1 MDRLRLDVRYSVRHL
16 WREKQ
21 RTVFALFCVAAGV
34 AAIVGLQMLGL
45 SVTDALTSNAQAS
58 NRGDVTVGPAQ
69 RIWFTADQMAAFEQ
83 LVADGQ
89 ATDWTYRCFR
99 DGFSV
104 SVVRPESIETFR
116 FLSVFLVEPDVYPFY
131 GQVLALDPC
140 HAPLAELLTDPGDV
154 AISKNLADRGKIT
167 VGDQLRIDRGSS
179 QTLYTVRGIVST
191 GSAAWTRNSGPL
203 MDGFLYLDYSASL
216 EAWGL
221 ERTAT
226 EVFFITEDETAAATL
241 AARAAEI
248 APLSPT
254 RTAADVLAQNESISI
269 SISRFILPVGLLAL
283 LIGGLGIANTMLV
296 VVARRRLE
304 IAVLKAVGLKGHHV
318 TRLFLTEAA
327 LLGLAGSLVGAL
339 LGVGVSRALLGLAT
353 RFLPV
358 VSMAWRIYPQP
369 LVTGLAVGVAVTA
382 AFSFLPTLA
391 AAQVR
396 PSLVLRPSDGGL
408 PRSGRWQSLV
418 AVLALTAV
426 IGLLASRLMGDP
438 IAGLAVAYGAL
449 VILTLLTSLLR
460 IVVWAVE
467 KLPSPGWVSLRLAQ
481 RGIGRHRGRSAS
493 TLLALIVGLFSVSLI
508 VIMAGN
514 IVSNLGKGARG
525 AWGAALM
532 IRTRELEAARQVLEE
547 SPEVSSYAEVNV
559 FPAELAVINGDP
571 GAYERRIAAYEQ
583 ERGFPLTLQDR
594 DRLATEFSVII
605 GRDLSSNLP
614 HFDFAPGMGRNLTS
628 DDNGRQVV
636 LVENTSYLAML
647 KLQPG
652 EKLTFQL
659 VGDAQVTLEVVGVT
673 EMPVGGASD
682 FPLIAPLDVLA
693 PLATPRDRFFV
704 ADVNPKRKNEAVTA
718 LTRALPEGTF
728 VMETD
733 VMANSFTQLIQQ
745 YVVLPIVV
753 AGLAFFA
760 AATMIANTAALAAM
774 ERRREIGVMKAVGVR
789 SGQILRQMLLESGI
803 VGLVGGLIGVGLV
816 VIVTVRY
823 SEMMG
828 LPAGVNPWP
837 ILALLA
843 LAVGTAIAATLFAA
857 WPASR
862 QRPMDVLRYE

>member
-1 MDRLRLDVRYSVRHL
+1 MERLRLDMLYSVRHL

-45 SVTDALTSNAQAS
+45 NITDALTGNAQAS
-58 NRGDVTVGPAQ
+58 NRGDVAVGPAQ
-69 RIWFTADQMAAFEQ
+69 RNWFTADQMAAFEQ

-89 ATDWTYRCFR
+89 ATDWTYRYFR
-99 DGFSV
+99 DGLTL
-104 SVVRPESIETFR
+104 SVVQAESIETLR

-131 GQVLALDPC
+131 GQVLALDPR
-140 HAPLAELLTDPGDV
+140 HAPLAELLTGPGDV
-154 AISKNLADRGKIT
+154 VISKNLADRGKIT
-167 VGDQLRIDRGSS
+167 VGDQLRIDRDSS
-179 QTLYTVRGIVST
+179 QTLYTVRGIVPT
-191 GSAAWTRNSGPL
+191 GSAAWTHNIGPL
-203 MDGFLYLDYSASL
+203 TLGFLYLDYNASL
-216 EAWGL
+216 EALGL

-226 EVFFITEDETAAATL
+226 EVFFTTEDETAAATL

-248 APLSPT
+248 APLSPV
-254 RTAADVLAQNESISI
+254 RTAANVLAQNESTSAL
-269 SISRFILPVGLLAL
+269 ISRLVLPVGLLAL

-353 RFLPV
+353 SFLP

-418 AVLALTAV
+418 VVLALTTV
-426 IGLLASRLMGDP
+426 MGLLASRLLGGP
-438 IAGLAVAYGAL
+438 IAGLAVAYGVL
-449 VILTLLTSLLR
+449 IILILLTSLLR

-514 IVSNLGKGARG
+514 MVSNLRKAASG
-525 AWGAALM
+525 AWGADLT
-532 IRTRELEAARQVLEE
+532 IRTRELEAARQVLEK
-547 SPEVSSYAEVNV
+547 SPEVSSYAEVNR
-559 FPAELAVINGDP
+559 FPAELTAINDDP
-571 GAYERRIAAYEQ
+571 GTYERRIAVYEQ
-583 ERGFPLTLQDR
+583 EQGVPLTLQTR
-594 DRLATEFSVII
+594 DRLATEFSVIT

-614 HFDFAPGMGRNLTS
+614 HFDFAPGMGRNLTP
-628 DDNGRQVV
+628 DDTGRQVV
-636 LVENTSYLAML
+636 LVENTYHLAML

-652 EKLTFQL
+652 ETLTFQL
-659 VGDAQVTLEVVGVT
+659 AGDAQVTLEIVGVT

-682 FPLIAPLDVLA
+682 YPIIAPLDMLA

-704 ADVNPKRKNEAVTA
+704 ADVNPKRKDEAVTA

-745 YVVLPIVV
+745 FVVLPIVV

-803 VGLVGGLIGVGLV
+803 VGLVGGLIGVGLAA
-816 VIVTVRY
+816 IVTVRY
-823 SEMMG
+823 SEMMD
-828 LPAGVNPWP
+828 LPAGLNPWP

-843 LAVGTAIAATLFAA
+843 LAVGTAIAATLVAA

-862 QRPMDVLRYE
+862 QRPLDVLRYE

>member
-1 MDRLRLDVRYSVRHL
+1 M
-16 WREKQ
+16 
-21 RTVFALFCVAAGV
+21 
-34 AAIVGLQMLGL
+34 
-45 SVTDALTSNAQAS
+45 
-58 NRGDVTVGPAQ
+58 
-69 RIWFTADQMAAFEQ
+69 
-83 LVADGQ
+83 
-89 ATDWTYRCFR
+89 
-99 DGFSV
+99 
-104 SVVRPESIETFR
+104 
-116 FLSVFLVEPDVYPFY
+116 
-131 GQVLALDPC
+131 
-140 HAPLAELLTDPGDV
+140 
-154 AISKNLADRGKIT
+154 
-167 VGDQLRIDRGSS
+167 
-179 QTLYTVRGIVST
+179 
-191 GSAAWTRNSGPL
+191 
-203 MDGFLYLDYSASL
+203 
-216 EAWGL
+216 
-221 ERTAT
+221 
-226 EVFFITEDETAAATL
+226 
-241 AARAAEI
+241 
-248 APLSPT
+248 
-254 RTAADVLAQNESISI
+254 
-269 SISRFILPVGLLAL
+269 
-283 LIGGLGIANTMLV
+283 
-296 VVARRRLE
+296 
-304 IAVLKAVGLKGHHV
+304 
-318 TRLFLTEAA
+318 
-327 LLGLAGSLVGAL
+327 
-339 LGVGVSRALLGLAT
+339 
-353 RFLPV
+353 
-358 VSMAWRIYPQP
+358 
-369 LVTGLAVGVAVTA
+369 TA

-418 AVLALTAV
+418 VVLALMTV
-426 IGLLASRLMGDP
+426 MGLLAGRLLGGP
-438 IAGLAVAYGAL
+438 IVGLATAYGAL
-449 VILTLLTSLLR
+449 MVLTLLTSLLR

-467 KLPSPGWVSLRLAQ
+467 ELPSPGWVSLRLAQ

-514 IVSNLGKGARG
+514 MVSNFRKAPSR
-525 AWGAALM
+525 AWGADLM
-532 IRTRELEAARQVLEE
+532 IQTRELEAARQVLEE

-559 FPAELAVINGDP
+559 FPAELTAINGDP

-583 ERGFPLTLQDR
+583 EQGVPLTLQER

-628 DDNGRQVV
+628 DDTGRQVV
-636 LVENTSYLAML
+636 LVENTYHLAML

-652 EKLTFQL
+652 ETLTFQL

-693 PLATPRDRFFV
+693 PLATPRGRFFV
-704 ADVNPKRKNEAVTA
+704 ADVNPKRKDEAVTS
-718 LTRALPEGTF
+718 LTQSLPEGTF

-733 VMANSFTQLIQQ
+733 AIANSFTQLIQQ

-803 VGLVGGLIGVGLV
+803 VGLVGGLIGVGLA

-823 SEMMG
+823 SEIMD
-828 LPAGVNPWP
+828 LPAGLNPWP

-843 LAVGTAIAATLFAA
+843 LAVGTAIAATLVAA

-862 QRPMDVLRYE
+862 QRPLDVLRYE